1 MRLSNSVKHNSSL
14 SENWAGVSKDPQETI
29 VFLTKSPKVKL
40 SDFPP
45 DFPRLQKGTPR
56 FFRHGDLQYLPRGG
70 EFAGE
75 LSGPGARLSPV
86 RINVVVPCWTHKIA
100 EVLNETPPTT
110 YETMVDVGNFHIPLG
125 PLMIIDGVFN
135 SNVNPGFC

>member
-75 LSGPGARLSPV
+75 LSRPG
-86 RINVVVPCWTHKIA
+86 
-100 EVLNETPPTT
+100 
-110 YETMVDVGNFHIPLG
+110 PLG
-125 PLMIIDGVFN
+125 NGEDQRCGTLLDPLNCRV
-135 SNVNPGFC
+135 P